1 MSAFSVQVEELSVD
15 LGGARVLER
24 VSLVAE
30 PGRVTGLV
38 GPNGAGKTTLLRAIS
53 GSVAPVAGEVRIDGR
68 PVRAMG
74 SRERARLIASVAQVP
89 AIPSGFPALE
99 VVLMGRNPHLGLL
112 QWEGKKDLEIALA
125 AMELTRTREFAD
137 RAIETLSGGERQRV
151 FVARAL
157 AQDASVLLLDEPTA
171 HLDVGVQVSVME
183 TIVDVMK
190 AKSLT
195 VLVAMHDLTLAAQ
208 YCDHIVVMT
217 GGSIRAAGPP
227 AAVLTASLVSATFQ
241 VDANVIENPAG
252 GGPVVVLVRRSA
264 RR

>member
-1 MSAFSVQVEELSVD
+1 MSAVSVEVEDLSVE
-15 LGGARVLER
+15 LGGARVLDS

-53 GSVAPVAGEVRIDGR
+53 GSVAPAAGEVRIDGR
-68 PVRAMG
+68 PVRGMA

-89 AIPSGFPALE
+89 AIPAGFPALD

-112 QWEGKKDLEIALA
+112 QWESRKDLEIALA

-137 RAIETLSGGERQRV
+137 RPIETLSGGERQRV

-171 HLDVGVQVSVME
+171 HLDVGVQVAVME
-183 TIVDVMK
+183 TVVDVMN

-195 VLVAMHDLTLAAQ
+195 VVVAMHDLTLAAQ
-208 YCDHIVVMT
+208 YCDHIAVMT

-227 AAVLTASLVSATFQ
+227 ASVLTASLVRATFQ
-241 VDANVIENPAG
+241 VEANVIENPAG
-252 GGPVVVLVRRSA
+252 GGPVVVPARRSA